1 MDVEQEKNLVAMI
14 QKGGRQREQALSKI
28 YLDSGIKQK
37 LTSMISKNHGNTQD
51 GEDLYQEAVI
61 VLDRNIR
68 DGVFKLEGSLTSY
81 LYSIGKYLWMNHL
94 RKKSLTLKE
103 NFSDHE
109 MISTALQPDNIMID
123 DQRKSYLKATLGK
136 LGKRCQGILELWQLS
151 YSMEE
156 IAVKMGLHDAS
167 IARKAKYDC
176 QQQLIKL
183 VNENPLTKHE
193 LK

>member
-14 QKGGRQREQALSKI
+14 QIGGRQREQALSKI

-37 LTSMISKNHGNTQD
+37 LISMISKNHGNMQD

-81 LYSIGKYLWMNHL
+81 LYSIGKFLWMNHL

-103 NFSDHE
+103 SFSDHE
-109 MISTALQPDNIMID
+109 MISTALQPDHILID
-123 DQRKSYLKATLGK
+123 DQRKSYLQATLSK

-156 IAVKMGLHDAS
+156 IAVKMGLSDAS

-183 VNENPLTKHE
+183 VNESPLTKNE

>member
-14 QKGGRQREQALSKI
+14 QKGGRPREQALSKI

>member
-1 MDVEQEKNLVAMI
+1 VA
-14 QKGGRQREQALSKI
+14 GLREQALSKI
-28 YLDSGIKQK
+28 YLDSGIKEK
-37 LTSMISKNHGNTQD
+37 LISMISKNHGNMQD

-68 DGVFKLEGSLTSY
+68 EGNFRLEGSLSSY
-81 LYSIGKYLWMNHL
+81 LYSIGKYLWMNQL

-103 NFSDHE
+103 SFSDHE
-109 MISTALQPDNIMID
+109 MKSTAMQPDAILID
-123 DQRKSYLKATLGK
+123 EQRKIYLKSILNR

-156 IAVKMGLHDAS
+156 IALQLGLHDAS

-183 VNENPLTKHE
+183 INDNPNSKLE

>member
-1 MDVEQEKNLVAMI
+1 MDIEQEKNLVEMI
-14 QKGGRQREQALSKI
+14 QLGGRQREQALAKI
-28 YLDSGIKQK
+28 YTDSGVKVKMI
-37 LTSMISKNHGNTQD
+37 SMIIKNHGNMQD
-51 GEDLYQEAVI
+51 GEDLYQESMI

-68 DGVFKLEGSLTSY
+68 EGVFKLEGSLPSY

-103 NFSDHE
+103 SFSDHE
-109 MISTALQPDNIMID
+109 MISTALQPDHIMMD
-123 DQRKSYLKATLGK
+123 EQRKAYLLSVLGK

-156 IAVKMGLHDAS
+156 IAQQLNLSDAS

-183 VNENPLTKHE
+183 INGNPLTKLE

>member
-1 MDVEQEKNLVAMI
+1 MDVEQEKILVEMI
-14 QKGGRQREQALSKI
+14 QSGGRTREQALSQI
-28 YLDSGIKQK
+28 YTGSGIKEK
-37 LTSMISKNHGNTQD
+37 LTYMVTKNHGIMQD
-51 GEDLYQEAVI
+51 GEDLYQEAII

-68 DGVFKLEGSLTSY
+68 EGNFRLEGSLSSY
-81 LYSIGKYLWMNHL
+81 LYSIGKYLWMNQL

-103 NFSDHE
+103 NFTDQE
-109 MISTALQPDNIMID
+109 MISTALQPDHIMMHE
-123 DQRKSYLKATLGK
+123 QRKSYLKSVLGK

-151 YSMEE
+151 FSMEE
-156 IAVKMGLHDAS
+156 IAQQLGLGDAS

-183 VNENPLTKHE
+183 INDNPLTKNE